1 MNSLEAIEKLRIRPE
16 QEAQQCI
23 EIFRSFCQ
31 WYQSQYNFEQIEFT
45 FWNAC
50 IYLIEKQKCRID
62 KKFSEALL
70 ELKSTEIDF
79 ISDKLEQGYSSYEQ
93 LEQALLEKGYG
104 LDDVSV
110 RIDSMRQDY
119 EQQKHDALERVV
131 HKKEIRTIKM
141 EELRSEVE
149 QLKEGQILCV
159 LNLDAH
165 GVVQNANIVSMGT
178 VNQTVSSPREIF
190 KSAILSNAHSIIL
203 MHNHPS
209 GSVKPFSDTKIAAE
223 EKNVKEET
231 TEYII
236 PKKEKIKAERKM
248 IMSEMQEGIQ
258 MAMMTGQAMAF
269 VVDKGVT
276 LTRQILEALAKIN
289 KNECIVYNTENKE

>member
-1 MNSLEAIEKLRIRPE
+1 MTSN
-16 QEAQQCI
+16 
-23 EIFRSFCQ
+23 
-31 WYQSQYNFEQIEFT
+31 N
-45 FWNAC
+45 
-50 IYLIEKQKCRID
+50 D
-62 KKFSEALL
+62 EALN
-70 ELKSTEIDF
+70 F
-79 ISDKLEQGYSSYEQ
+79 YGYSSYEQ

-110 RIDSMRQDY
+110 RIESMRQDY

-190 KSAILSNAHSIIL
+190 NLIQCTFHHFNAQSSKWKCKTILRYKNSCRRKECKGRNCRI
-203 MHNHPS
+203 HNS
-209 GSVKPFSDTKIAAE
+209 
-223 EKNVKEET
+223 
-231 TEYII
+231 
-236 PKKEKIKAERKM
+236 
-248 IMSEMQEGIQ
+248 
-258 MAMMTGQAMAF
+258 
-269 VVDKGVT
+269 
-276 LTRQILEALAKIN
+276 
-289 KNECIVYNTENKE
+289 

>member
-1 MNSLEAIEKLRIRPE
+1 MTSN
-16 QEAQQCI
+16 
-23 EIFRSFCQ
+23 
-31 WYQSQYNFEQIEFT
+31 N
-45 FWNAC
+45 
-50 IYLIEKQKCRID
+50 D
-62 KKFSEALL
+62 EALN
-70 ELKSTEIDF
+70 F
-79 ISDKLEQGYSSYEQ
+79 YGYSSYEQ

-110 RIDSMRQDY
+110 RIESMRQDY

-209 GSVKPFSDTKIAAE
+209 GSVKPSRQDLLMTKRMKEAGELIGIFVKDHIIIGGRTGESYSFREHELIEPFSDTKIAAE

-231 TEYII
+231 AEYII
-236 PKKEKIKAERKM
+236 PKKKKSKQR
-248 IMSEMQEGIQ
+248 G
-258 MAMMTGQAMAF
+258 
-269 VVDKGVT
+269 
-276 LTRQILEALAKIN
+276 R
-289 KNECIVYNTENKE
+289 

>member
-79 ISDKLEQGYSSYEQ
+79 ISDKLEQGYSS
-93 LEQALLEKGYG
+93 
-104 LDDVSV
+104 
-110 RIDSMRQDY
+110 Y

-236 PKKEKIKAERKM
+236 PKKKKSKQR
-248 IMSEMQEGIQ
+248 G
-258 MAMMTGQAMAF
+258 
-269 VVDKGVT
+269 
-276 LTRQILEALAKIN
+276 R
-289 KNECIVYNTENKE
+289 

>member
-1 MNSLEAIEKLRIRPE
+1 MIEKR
-16 QEAQQCI
+16 
-23 EIFRSFCQ
+23 
-31 WYQSQYNFEQIEFT
+31 
-45 FWNAC
+45 
-50 IYLIEKQKCRID
+50 KCRID

-79 ISDKLEQGYSSYEQ
+79 ISDKLEQ
-93 LEQALLEKGYG
+93 GYG

-231 TEYII
+231 AEYII
-236 PKKEKIKAERKM
+236 PKKKKSKQR
-248 IMSEMQEGIQ
+248 G
-258 MAMMTGQAMAF
+258 
-269 VVDKGVT
+269 
-276 LTRQILEALAKIN
+276 R
-289 KNECIVYNTENKE
+289 

>member
-31 WYQSQYNFEQIEFT
+31 WYQSQYNFEQIEST

-165 GVVQNANIVSMGT
+165 
-178 VNQTVSSPREIF
+178 
-190 KSAILSNAHSIIL
+190 SIIL

-236 PKKEKIKAERKM
+236 PKKKKSKQR
-248 IMSEMQEGIQ
+248 G
-258 MAMMTGQAMAF
+258 
-269 VVDKGVT
+269 
-276 LTRQILEALAKIN
+276 R
-289 KNECIVYNTENKE
+289 

>member
-1 MNSLEAIEKLRIRPE
+1 MTSN
-16 QEAQQCI
+16 
-23 EIFRSFCQ
+23 
-31 WYQSQYNFEQIEFT
+31 N
-45 FWNAC
+45 
-50 IYLIEKQKCRID
+50 D
-62 KKFSEALL
+62 EALN
-70 ELKSTEIDF
+70 F
-79 ISDKLEQGYSSYEQ
+79 YGYSSYEQ

-110 RIDSMRQDY
+110 RIESMRQDY
-119 EQQKHDALERVV
+119 EQQKHDALECVV

-165 GVVQNANIVSMGT
+165 
-178 VNQTVSSPREIF
+178 
-190 KSAILSNAHSIIL
+190 SIIL

-231 TEYII
+231 AEYII
-236 PKKEKIKAERKM
+236 PKKKKSKQR
-248 IMSEMQEGIQ
+248 G
-258 MAMMTGQAMAF
+258 
-269 VVDKGVT
+269 
-276 LTRQILEALAKIN
+276 R
-289 KNECIVYNTENKE
+289 